1 MPYRKVGLSV
11 QVKKPIGW
19 ITVKTHKSNEM
30 AKRHLGAL
38 KAAKARKKNM
48 KR

>member
-19 ITVKTHKSNEM
+19 ITIKTHKSKER
-30 AKRHLGAL
+30 ADKHLGAL
-38 KAAKARKKNM
+38 RAAKARKKNM
-48 KR
+48 GR